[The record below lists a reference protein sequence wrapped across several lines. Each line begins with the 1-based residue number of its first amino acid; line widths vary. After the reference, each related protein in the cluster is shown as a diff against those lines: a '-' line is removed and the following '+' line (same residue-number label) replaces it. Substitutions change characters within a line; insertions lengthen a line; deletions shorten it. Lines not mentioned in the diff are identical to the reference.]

1 MLMGGGAMQEKSE
14 MLPEII
20 VFAGPNGSGKTTV
33 TSLAKV
39 IDPYINADDI
49 KKAIHCSDVAAAVNA
64 EELKED
70 ALKKGQSFTFETVLS
85 TNRNLDL
92 LKRAKANGYF
102 IRCIYVLTSNPDI
115 NVLRVEARE
124 ASGGHGVP
132 EEKIRDRYEKC
143 LGLLPEIQK
152 ICDIMHIYDNTVS
165 PFRIYK
171 KRKNE
176 HFIWENEFWD
186 KKKIEDLVGMTSEQ
200 DDL

>member
-49 KKAIHCSDVAAAVNA
+49 KKAIHCSDVTAAVNA
-64 EELKED
+64 EELRED

>member
-49 KKAIHCSDVAAAVNA
+49 KKATLCSDVAAAVNA
-64 EELKED
+64 EELRED

-143 LGLLPEIQK
+143 MGLLPEIQK

-186 KKKIEDLVGMTSEQ
+186 RKKIEDLVGITNE
-200 DDL
+200 

>member
-1 MLMGGGAMQEKSE
+1 MQTGGGVMQEKSE

-49 KKAIHCSDVAAAVNA
+49 KKATLCSDMAAAVTA
-64 EELKED
+64 EELRED

-85 TNRNLDL
+85 TDRNLDL
-92 LKRAKANGYF
+92 LKRAKVKGYF
-102 IRCIYVLTSNPDI
+102 IRCIYVLTSNSDI

-132 EEKIRDRYEKC
+132 EEKIRERYKKC
-143 LGLLPEIQK
+143 MGLLPEIQR
-152 ICDIMHIYDNTVS
+152 ICDVMHIYDNTVS

-171 KRKNE
+171 KRKKE

-186 KKKIEDLVGMTSEQ
+186 REKIENLVGIMNE
-200 DDL
+200 

>member
-1 MLMGGGAMQEKSE
+1 MPEKNE

-49 KKAIHCSDVAAAVNA
+49 KKATFCSDMEAAVKA
-64 EELKED
+64 ERLRED
-70 ALKKGQSFTFETVLS
+70 ALQHRQSFTFETVLS

-92 LKRAKANGYF
+92 LRRAKAKGYF

-115 NVLRVEARE
+115 NVLRVEARK
-124 ASGGHGVP
+124 ANGGHGVP
-132 EEKIRDRYEKC
+132 ENKIKERYKRC
-143 LGLLPEIQK
+143 MGLLPEIEK
-152 ICDIMHIYDNTVS
+152 ICDIMHIYDNTVN

-171 KRKNE
+171 KRKSE
-176 HFIWENEFWD
+176 SFIWENEFWD
-186 KKKIEDLVGMTSEQ
+186 RKKIEALVGIKKEC
-200 DDL
+200 

>member
-1 MLMGGGAMQEKSE
+1 M
-14 MLPEII
+14 
-20 VFAGPNGSGKTTV
+20 
-33 TSLAKV
+33 

-64 EELKED
+64 EELRED

>member
-1 MLMGGGAMQEKSE
+1 MQEKSE
-14 MLPEII
+14 MLSEII

-49 KKAIHCSDVAAAVNA
+49 KKATLCSDVAAAVNA
-64 EELKED
+64 EELRED

-143 LGLLPEIQK
+143 MGLLPEIQK

-186 KKKIEDLVGMTSEQ
+186 RKKIEDLVGITNE
-200 DDL
+200 